1 MIRSERKR
9 SARGAKEPRSRYHS
23 DATVRPRCIVKDSLT
38 IYPEFVGPQDWRG
51 PRVAIADLPALSQ
64 YVARALQAESHATAE
79 ESRSGQPE
87 LEQWGATAWTAAR
100 LSDSLQS
107 FTAGAPGDERQRL
120 AVALRRLRRRVLLTL
135 IARDATGSAGLAEV
149 VATMTA
155 LAELATQ
162 SAVAVSARELAALH
176 GVPIGAGGAPQ
187 DLLVVGMGK
196 LGGGELNVSSD
207 IDLIFVY
214 DEDGETHGANV
225 RRRISNHEFFAQLGR
240 RVIALLNDV
249 TADGFVFRVDMRLR
263 PNGAAGP
270 LAVSNAM
277 LEEYLMAQGRE
288 WERFAWLK
296 GRIVAAPVFASA
308 PQFEA
313 QCAALDSIVRP
324 FVFRKYL
331 DFGAIAALRELH
343 KLIRAEAARRS
354 SFAHQERQGREH
366 GIDDVK
372 LGRGGIRELEFIAQ
386 TFQIVRGG
394 RDPNLRSK
402 STLRTL
408 AALAELGVL
417 PAATCQRLATS
428 YVFLRNFEHAL
439 QYVDDAQTH
448 RVPADSAAR
457 ERVAQLLGAASAA
470 AMMAEYGAVQA
481 LVAEVFD
488 GVFAEPAAG
497 EDELSLAPASVQ
509 GTVDDRALI
518 EDLRARGFA
527 DPATTAQRL
536 RAVLDSRRVQSTT
549 DSARTGTERLL
560 RRALHAAIERSR
572 EAGAAHDIGPD
583 QHFAR
588 FAQLA
593 DVIAGRNTYIALLNQ
608 FPHAFDKVMR
618 MLAASR
624 WATDYLTRH
633 PILLDELLDQR
644 LFEYE
649 PNWPSWSATVWQQLA
664 EADGDHERQMNLLRD
679 AHHAQVF
686 RLLVADLDGRLTVER
701 LADHL
706 SALADS
712 TLALAIDYAWRSL
725 ARRHRDMPR
734 FAVIGYG
741 KLGGKEL
748 GYESDLDLIF
758 LYDDA
763 DSAASEA
770 YALLARRLM
779 TWLTTQ
785 TSSGKLFEI
794 DLRLRPD
801 GNAGLMVSSF
811 DAFARYQRNE
821 DGHGAWPWEHQALTR
836 ARYSAGDVAIGER
849 FEDERRRILMQRRD
863 TQKLCTDVLEMR
875 ARMFDGHPNP
885 TALFD
890 VKHDRGGMVD
900 VEFIVQFLVLARSHQ
915 HSELVRNAG
924 NIALLQVAGQLRL
937 IDEALARDVADA
949 YRTLRS
955 IQHRLRL
962 NGAERARV
970 ACAEVERE
978 AAAVTRLWNS
988 VFTPLPASIS
998 SA

>member
-1 MIRSERKR
+1 M
-9 SARGAKEPRSRYHS
+9 
-23 DATVRPRCIVKDSLT
+23 
-38 IYPEFVGPQDWRG
+38 
-51 PRVAIADLPALSQ
+51 
-64 YVARALQAESHATAE
+64 
-79 ESRSGQPE
+79 
-87 LEQWGATAWTAAR
+87 
-100 LSDSLQS
+100 SDSLQS
-107 FTAGAPGDERQRL
+107 FTATVSGDARTRL

-135 IARDATGSAGLAEV
+135 IARDTTGRAELAEV

-155 LAELATQ
+155 LAELAVQ
-162 SAVAVSARELAALH
+162 SAVAASAHELAAQH
-176 GVPIGAGGAPQ
+176 GVPIGAEGAPQ

-214 DEDGETHGANV
+214 DEDGETDGANV
-225 RRRISNHEFFAQLGR
+225 RRRITNHEFFAQLGR

-296 GRIVAAPVFASA
+296 GRIVSSPVFASA
-308 PQFEA
+308 VQFEA

-394 RDPNLRSK
+394 RDPGLRSK
-402 STLRTL
+402 STLQTLMTL
-408 AALAELGVL
+408 AKFGVL
-417 PAATCQRLATS
+417 PAQTCGRLAAS

-448 RVPADSAAR
+448 RVPADTVAL
-457 ERVAQLLGAASAA
+457 ERVARLLGAASAE
-470 AMMAEYGAVQA
+470 AMITEYRAVQA

-488 GVFAEPAAG
+488 GVFAEPAGG
-497 EDELSLAPASVQ
+497 ESEVSLAPAIQ
-509 GTVDDRALI
+509 GAADDGALI

-527 DPATTAQRL
+527 DPAATAQRL
-536 RAVLDSRRVQSTT
+536 RAVLDSRRMQSTT
-549 DSARTGTERLL
+549 GVARTGVERLL
-560 RRALHAAIERSR
+560 RRALQAAIERSR
-572 EAGAAHDIGPD
+572 ETGAAHDIGPD

-608 FPHAFDKVMR
+608 FPQAFDKVMR

-624 WATDYLTRH
+624 WATDYLVRH

-644 LFEYE
+644 LLEHE
-649 PNWPSWSATVWQQLA
+649 PDWPSWSAMVRQQLA

-712 TLALAIDYAWRSL
+712 TLSMTIECAWRSL
-725 ARRHRDMPR
+725 PRRHRDVPR

-748 GYESDLDLIF
+748 GYESDLDVIF

-763 DSAASEA
+763 DSAAPEA
-770 YALLARRLM
+770 YSLLARRLM

-836 ARYSAGDVAIGER
+836 ARYSAGDVHIGER
-849 FEDERRRILMQRRD
+849 FEAERRRILMQRRD
-863 TQKLCTDVLEMR
+863 THQLCTDVLEMR
-875 ARMFDGHPNP
+875 ARMLDGHPNP

-900 VEFIVQFLVLARSHQ
+900 VEFIVQFLVLAHAHQ
-915 HSELVRNAG
+915 HAELVRNAG
-924 NIALLQVAGQLRL
+924 NIALLQMAGQLQL
-937 IDEALARDVADA
+937 IDASLAGDVADA
-949 YRTLRS
+949 YRAFRS

-970 ACAEVERE
+970 AHQEVERE

-988 VFTPLPASIS
+988 VFTPLRAAATSLP
-998 SA
+998 

>member
-1 MIRSERKR
+1 M
-9 SARGAKEPRSRYHS
+9 
-23 DATVRPRCIVKDSLT
+23 KDSLF
-38 IYPEFVGPQDWRG
+38 IGPDDWRG
-51 PRVAIADLPALSQ
+51 ARAALADVPQLSHYAQ
-64 YVARALQAESHATAE
+64 RTLQVDLRSEANAVARMDGAAAAVAALASVAD
-79 ESRSGQPE
+79 
-87 LEQWGATAWTAAR
+87 TAWTTAR
-100 LSDSLQS
+100 LDDALRAHLAKGTGDS
-107 FTAGAPGDERQRL
+107 TQRL
-120 AVALRRLRRRVLLTL
+120 TVALRRLRRRVLLTL
-135 IARDATGSAGLAEV
+135 IARDATGRADLSEV
-149 VATMTA
+149 VGTMTA
-155 LAELATQ
+155 LAELAIQ
-162 SAVAVSARELAALH
+162 AAVAAQARELAAVH
-176 GVPIGAGGAPQ
+176 GMPVSADGVPQ
-187 DLLVVGMGK
+187 DLIVVGMGK

-214 DEDGETHGANV
+214 DEDGETQGENL

-240 RVIALLNDV
+240 RLIALLNDLTV
-249 TADGFVFRVDMRLR
+249 DGFVFRVDMRLR
-263 PNGAAGP
+263 PNGSAGP
-270 LAVSNAM
+270 LAVSSAM

-296 GRIVAAPVFASA
+296 GRVVSAPVFASA
-308 PQFEA
+308 AQFEA
-313 QCAALDSIVRP
+313 QCGVLEAIVRP

-343 KLIRAEAARRS
+343 KLIRAEAARRV
-354 SFAHQERQGREH
+354 AGR
-366 GIDDVK
+366 GDRADDVK

-394 RDPNLRSK
+394 RELGLRSK
-402 STLRTL
+402 STLQTLKTL
-408 AALAELGVL
+408 AALGVL
-417 PAATCQRLATS
+417 PAATCEQLATS

-448 RVPADSAAR
+448 LVPADSAAR
-457 ERVAQLLGAASAA
+457 ERVARLLGAASAA
-470 AMMAEYGAVQA
+470 AMMAEYRAVQK
-481 LVAEVFD
+481 LVYDVFD
-488 GVFAEPAAG
+488 GVFVDPTAS
-497 EDELSLAPASVQ
+497 EDEAPFVLHNVQ
-509 GTVDDRALI
+509 GVADDGALI
-518 EDLRARGFA
+518 EDLRTRGFA
-527 DPATTAQRL
+527 DPVATAQRL
-536 RAVLDSRRVQSTT
+536 RAVLDSRRVQATT
-549 DSARTGTERLL
+549 GPARTGLERLL
-560 RRALHAAIERSR
+560 RRALQTAIERSR
-572 EAGAAHDIGPD
+572 ETGAAHDIGPD

-593 DVIAGRNTYIALLNQ
+593 DVIAGRSTYIALLNQ
-608 FPHAFDKVMR
+608 FPQAFDKVMR

-624 WATDYLTRH
+624 WATDYLVRH

-644 LFEYE
+644 LLEHE
-649 PNWPSWSATVWQQLA
+649 PDWPSWSAAVGQQLA

-706 SALADS
+706 SALADTTL
-712 TLALAIDYAWRSL
+712 TLAIEYAWRSL
-725 ARRHRDMPR
+725 SRRHRDVPR
-734 FAVIGYG
+734 FAVVGYG

-758 LYDDA
+758 LYDDE
-763 DSAASEA
+763 DQAAAEA
-770 YALLARRLM
+770 YSLLARRLM
-779 TWLTTQ
+779 TWLTAQ

-811 DAFARYQRNE
+811 EAFARYQRNE

-836 ARYSAGDVAIGER
+836 ARYSAGDSAIGER
-849 FEDERRRILMQRRD
+849 FEAERRRILMQLRD
-863 TQKLCTDVLEMR
+863 TRRLCTDVLEMR
-875 ARMFDGHPNP
+875 ARMLDGHPNP

-900 VEFIVQFLVLARSHQ
+900 VEFIVQFLVLAHAHE

-924 NIALLQVAGQLRL
+924 NIALLHIAGRL
-937 IDEALARDVADA
+937 QMIDASLASEVADA

-970 ACAEVERE
+970 APQEVERE

-988 VFTPLPASIS
+988 VFTPPPEA
-998 SA
+998 ATAEP